1 MQTLDKHLAKH
12 LRQIANLTQKDLA
25 DRLGVHDSLISKI
38 ESGTT
43 AIQKPLE
50 LKMMQVFSDEGISVE
65 NMILLSGIFQA
76 RKDKRR

>member
-12 LRQIANLTQKDLA
+12 LRQISNLTQKELA

-50 LKMMQVFSDEGISVE
+50 EKMMQVFSDEGISIE